1 MTIDCTLNEKAL
13 TSSDGTA
20 VYAVAAGNPT
30 KQAIVFIHG
39 FALSAAVWEGIL
51 KDERLLKEFY
61 LVRFAR
67 FRVRVLSY

>member
-1 MTIDCTLNEKAL
+1 MTNYTLNEKAL

-30 KQAIVFIHG
+30 NQAIVFIHG